1 MGSAYFV
8 NTNKMHSIFSFE
20 DMAYMMVMNVQCTD
34 DSLKKV
40 GELMRWK

>member
-1 MGSAYFV
+1 MKNSSKK
-8 NTNKMHSIFSFE
+8 NFSFE
-20 DMAYMMVMNVQCTD
+20 DMAYMLVMNVQCTD